1 MVARRLTVRLGCT
14 LLHIVC
20 CLHSFILLLLV
31 AFLLHAQRPH
41 LIPRSA
47 LEAMTNLMYA
57 WYEW

>member
-1 MVARRLTVRLGCT
+1 MVARRLIVRLGCI
-14 LLHIVC
+14 LSC